1 MGMDRHHVNGWIEKE
16 KKGTS
21 PSICGFQGPW
31 VGLCRSGVDCLDL
44 MGSTRSAYSRSRR
57 VALEDQAC
65 ASPFT
70 SRFSGNILTL
80 AAKSMRGKL
89 FSRLNKTLLMTIA
102 FFLLGAPIK
111 IVAHGVGSGVAT
123 KQATSLSSTS
133 LSHPAFPQG
142 FCELGNLS
150 NLQYLDLSGNNF
162 NKPENLEWLPQLSSL
177 EYLDM
182 STVNLSKVNNW
193 LHVVNKLPY
202 LTSLHLYSLLEW
214 LFNSN
219 TSVVDLDLRFNEFQG
234 SIPDDFTRINSLAH
248 LYLDSNEF
256 EGEIPK
262 AFGGMCNL
270 KTLSLSWNYLN
281 GQLDFIQNLT
291 ECANHSLEVLR
302 LDGNQ
307 IMGSLPD
314 DLTTFLSLGEL
325 SLFRNHLNGTIPVSL
340 GKLSNLEFL
349 YLGDNPLKGVIS
361 EAHFSNLTQLKYL
374 DLSNTKLVFNFSSDW
389 SPPFQLDTIMMK
401 SCQLG
406 PRFPKWLQ
414 TQKNFHRLDISN
426 SSISD
431 TLSNSNWIFSSQVL
445 LMNLSHNQ
453 LSGHVPNL
461 LRDFSL
467 FPILDLSSNKLEGE
481 IPRFLFKAVDLDL
494 SKKYVFKASPIPMY
508 SH

>member
-1 MGMDRHHVNGWIEKE
+1 
-16 KKGTS
+16 
-21 PSICGFQGPW
+21 
-31 VGLCRSGVDCLDL
+31 
-44 MGSTRSAYSRSRR
+44 
-57 VALEDQAC
+57 
-65 ASPFT
+65 
-70 SRFSGNILTL
+70 
-80 AAKSMRGKL
+80 MRGKL

-202 LTSLHLYSLLEW
+202 LTSLHLYSCNLPNIFSIPLVNSSTSLDVLGLSNNDLTSSSSVLEW

-219 TSVVDLDLRFNEFQG
+219 TSVVDLDLKFNEFQG

-414 TQKNFHRLDISN
+414 TQKNFHWLDISN

-461 LRDFSL
+461 SRDFSF

-481 IPRFLFKAVDLDL
+481 IPRFLFKAADLDL
-494 SKKYVFKASPIPMY
+494 SKNMFSKQVRSLCTVTNGNLNFIHQKKKKN
-508 SH
+508 H

>member
-1 MGMDRHHVNGWIEKE
+1 MG
-16 KKGTS
+16 GTS
-21 PSICGFQGPW
+21 LQFLLTLILLSLCMKPTIADYLGLADTHLGCKEHERQALLKIKQDLIDDHSLLSSWSSDQDCCTW
-31 VGLCRSGVDCLDL
+31 SRVGCSNQTGHVTKLDL
-44 MGSTRSAYSRSRR
+44 SVSS
-57 VALEDQAC
+57 C
-65 ASPFT
+65 FSP
-70 SRFSGNILTL
+70 
-80 AAKSMRGKL
+80 
-89 FSRLNKTLLMTIA
+89 RLLREFIA
-102 FFLLGAPIK
+102 
-111 IVAHGVGSGVAT
+111 
-123 KQATSLSSTS
+123 SLSNLGHLGLGSANFGRNI
-133 LSHPAFPQG
+133 PFPFQ
-142 FCELGNLS
+142 LGNLS

-182 STVNLSKVNNW
+182 SIVNLSKVNNW

-202 LTSLHLYSLLEW
+202 LTSLHLYSCNLPNIFSIPLVNSSTSLDVLGLSNNDLTSSSSILEW

-414 TQKNFHRLDISN
+414 TQKNFHWLDI
-426 SSISD
+426 
-431 TLSNSNWIFSSQVL
+431 F
-445 LMNLSHNQ
+445 
-453 LSGHVPNL
+453 
-461 LRDFSL
+461 
-467 FPILDLSSNKLEGE
+467 
-481 IPRFLFKAVDLDL
+481 
-494 SKKYVFKASPIPMY
+494 
-508 SH
+508 